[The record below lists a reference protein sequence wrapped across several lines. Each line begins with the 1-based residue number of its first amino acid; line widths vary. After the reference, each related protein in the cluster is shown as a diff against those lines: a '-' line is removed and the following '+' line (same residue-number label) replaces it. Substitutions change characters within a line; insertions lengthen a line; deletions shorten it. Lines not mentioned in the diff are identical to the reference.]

1 MRESS
6 MYMCISETAAEGR
19 LLIMLKGAMIVP
31 HVAYAQINV
40 YIYNLYSSDWPNT
53 NCSRCSAIIVQHYTD
68 DCYMM
73 VIVNW

>member
-1 MRESS
+1 MHF
-6 MYMCISETAAEGR
+6 CILHSRGGGGEAGR
-19 LLIMLKGAMIVP
+19 LLIMLKGALIVL
-31 HVAYAQINV
+31 HVRPTGLIQ
-40 YIYNLYSSDWPNT
+40 